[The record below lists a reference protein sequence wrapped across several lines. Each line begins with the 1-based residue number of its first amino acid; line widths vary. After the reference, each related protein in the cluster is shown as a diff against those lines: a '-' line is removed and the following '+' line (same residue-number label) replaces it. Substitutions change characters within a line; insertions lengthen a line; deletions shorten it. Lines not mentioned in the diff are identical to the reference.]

1 MPTSSAQVP
10 RVALIGVSLMMSD
23 HFREAVSPRRRGMTC
38 REDPA
43 RARRRDQCPEGARA
57 WRRFDLPRLV
67 WQDRRRGTIPRGA
80 AMITGPEAW
89 LGREMERSTEWIRSL
104 SPRAIIELD
113 AAIDGLKQRG
123 LAWPHFGRSDFPL
136 PTFSRDLSSVL
147 HELEEGRG
155 FVLLRGIPVD
165 RYTEGELKSL
175 YWGLGAHLG
184 AARYQNVQ
192 GELIGEVRDENRLYG
207 EVKEMSMDAKLGR
220 SSRSKA
226 RSSGPLRFHTDRCD
240 VVSLLCVRKARA
252 GGLSRIVS
260 AASVSNTILAR
271 RPDLHAALY
280 QDYWRSR
287 QGEEAGGEHK
297 TFAMPV
303 FAVHEG
309 KLTTQ
314 YSRTFV
320 EAAQKLPGVPRLS
333 PAQEEAL
340 DLHAAV
346 CEELA
351 FTMELQPGDLQLLNN
366 HVIYHSRTAYE
377 DDDGPDRDRLLLR
390 LWLAPPNSRALPPG
404 FEVLWGTT
412 APGVPR
418 GGIAQPATA
427 G

>member
-1 MPTSSAQVP
+1 
-10 RVALIGVSLMMSD
+10 
-23 HFREAVSPRRRGMTC
+23 
-38 REDPA
+38 
-43 RARRRDQCPEGARA
+43 
-57 WRRFDLPRLV
+57 
-67 WQDRRRGTIPRGA
+67 
-80 AMITGPEAW
+80 MIAGPEAW
-89 LGREMERSTEWIRSL
+89 LGREMDRSTEWIRPL
-104 SPRAIIELD
+104 SPHAITELD
-113 AAIDGLKQRG
+113 TAVDGLKQRG
-123 LAWPHFGRSDFPL
+123 LVWPHFGRSDFPL

-147 HELEEGRG
+147 DELEDGRG

-165 RYTEGELKSL
+165 RYTEGELKGL

-184 AARYQNVQ
+184 EARYQNAQ
-192 GELIGEVRDENRLYG
+192 GELIGEVRDESRLYG
-207 EVKEMSMDAKLGR
+207 EVKEISTDASLGR

-260 AASVSNTILAR
+260 AVSVSNAILAR
-271 RPDLHAALY
+271 RPDLHAVLS

-287 QGEEAGGEHK
+287 QGEEAGGERK
-297 TFAMPV
+297 IFAMPV
-303 FAVHEG
+303 FAVHG
-309 KLTTQ
+309 AKLTTQ

-412 APGVPR
+412 APGAPR
-418 GGIAQPATA
+418 GGIAQPTTA
-427 G
+427 A

>member
-1 MPTSSAQVP
+1 
-10 RVALIGVSLMMSD
+10 
-23 HFREAVSPRRRGMTC
+23 
-38 REDPA
+38 
-43 RARRRDQCPEGARA
+43 
-57 WRRFDLPRLV
+57 
-67 WQDRRRGTIPRGA
+67 
-80 AMITGPEAW
+80 MITGPEAW
-89 LGREMERSTEWIRSL
+89 LGREVEGSTEWIRSL
-104 SPRAIIELD
+104 SPRAITELD

-184 AARYQNVQ
+184 AARYQNTQ
-192 GELIGEVRDENRLYG
+192 GELIGEVRDENRLNG

-260 AASVSNTILAR
+260 AASVSNAILAR
-271 RPDLHAALY
+271 RPDLHAALS

-366 HVIYHSRTAYE
+366 HVVYHSRTAYE

-412 APGVPR
+412 APGAPR
-418 GGIAQPATA
+418 GGIAQPAPTR
-427 G
+427 

>member
-1 MPTSSAQVP
+1 
-10 RVALIGVSLMMSD
+10 
-23 HFREAVSPRRRGMTC
+23 
-38 REDPA
+38 
-43 RARRRDQCPEGARA
+43 
-57 WRRFDLPRLV
+57 
-67 WQDRRRGTIPRGA
+67 
-80 AMITGPEAW
+80 MITGPEAW
-89 LGREMERSTEWIRSL
+89 LGSEMERSTEWIRAI
-104 SPRAIIELD
+104 SPRAVTELD
-113 AAIDGLKQRG
+113 AALDGLKQRG
-123 LAWPHFGRSDFPL
+123 LAWPHFGRDDFPL

-147 HELEEGRG
+147 DALEHGRG

-165 RYTEGELKSL
+165 RYTEPELKNL

-184 AARYQNVQ
+184 QARYQNAR

-207 EVKEMSMDAKLGR
+207 EVKEISMDATLGR

-260 AASVSNTILAR
+260 AVSVSNAILAR
-271 RPDLHAALY
+271 RPDLHAALCH
-280 QDYWRSR
+280 DYWRSR
-287 QGEEAGGEHK
+287 QGEEAGGERK
-297 TFAMPV
+297 IFTMPV

-309 KLTTQ
+309 KFTTQ

-320 EAAQKLPGVPRLS
+320 EAAQKLPDVPRIS

-351 FTMELQPGDLQLLNN
+351 FTMDLQPGDLQLLNN

-377 DDDGPDRDRLLLR
+377 DEVGSDRDRLLLR
-390 LWLAPPNSRALPPG
+390 LWLSPSNSRALPPG

-418 GGIAQPATA
+418 GGIAQPASVSS
-427 G
+427 

>member
-1 MPTSSAQVP
+1 
-10 RVALIGVSLMMSD
+10 
-23 HFREAVSPRRRGMTC
+23 
-38 REDPA
+38 
-43 RARRRDQCPEGARA
+43 
-57 WRRFDLPRLV
+57 
-67 WQDRRRGTIPRGA
+67 
-80 AMITGPEAW
+80 MITGPEAW
-89 LGREMERSTEWIRSL
+89 LGSEMAHSTEWIRPI
-104 SPRAIIELD
+104 SPRAVTELD
-113 AAIDGLKQRG
+113 AALDGLKQRG
-123 LAWPHFGRSDFPL
+123 LAWPHFVRDDFPL

-147 HELEEGRG
+147 DALEHGRG

-165 RYTEGELKSL
+165 RYTEHELKNL

-184 AARYQNVQ
+184 QARYQNAR

-207 EVKEMSMDAKLGR
+207 EVKEISMDATLGR

-260 AASVSNTILAR
+260 AVSVSNAILAR
-271 RPDLHAALY
+271 RPDLHAVLG

-287 QGEEAGGEHK
+287 QGEEAGGERK
-297 TFAMPV
+297 IFAMPV

-309 KLTTQ
+309 KFTTQ

-320 EAAQKLPGVPRLS
+320 EAAQKLPDVPRIS
-333 PAQEEAL
+333 PAQEDAL

-351 FTMELQPGDLQLLNN
+351 FTMDLQPGDLQLLNN

-377 DDDGPDRDRLLLR
+377 DEDGRDRDRLLLR
-390 LWLAPPNSRALPPG
+390 LWLSPSNSRALPPG

-418 GGIAQPATA
+418 GGIAQPASVSS
-427 G
+427 

>member
-1 MPTSSAQVP
+1 
-10 RVALIGVSLMMSD
+10 
-23 HFREAVSPRRRGMTC
+23 
-38 REDPA
+38 
-43 RARRRDQCPEGARA
+43 
-57 WRRFDLPRLV
+57 
-67 WQDRRRGTIPRGA
+67 
-80 AMITGPEAW
+80 MITGPEAW
-89 LGREMERSTEWIRSL
+89 LGSEMERSTEWIRAI
-104 SPRAIIELD
+104 SPRAVTELD
-113 AAIDGLKQRG
+113 AALDGLKQRG
-123 LAWPHFGRSDFPL
+123 LAWPHFGRDDFPL

-147 HELEEGRG
+147 DALEHGRG

-165 RYTEGELKSL
+165 RYTEHELKNL

-184 AARYQNVQ
+184 QARYQNAR

-207 EVKEMSMDAKLGR
+207 EVKEISMDATLGR

-260 AASVSNTILAR
+260 AVSVSNAILAR
-271 RPDLHAALY
+271 RPDLHAVLCH
-280 QDYWRSR
+280 DYWRSR
-287 QGEEAGGEHK
+287 QGEEAGGERK
-297 TFAMPV
+297 IFAMPV

-309 KLTTQ
+309 KFTTQ

-320 EAAQKLPGVPRLS
+320 EAAQKLPDVPRIS

-340 DLHAAV
+340 DRHAAV

-351 FTMELQPGDLQLLNN
+351 FTMDLQPGDLQLLNN

-377 DDDGPDRDRLLLR
+377 DEDGSDRDRLLLR
-390 LWLAPPNSRALPPG
+390 LWLSPSNSRALPPG

-418 GGIAQPATA
+418 GGIAQPASVSS
-427 G
+427 